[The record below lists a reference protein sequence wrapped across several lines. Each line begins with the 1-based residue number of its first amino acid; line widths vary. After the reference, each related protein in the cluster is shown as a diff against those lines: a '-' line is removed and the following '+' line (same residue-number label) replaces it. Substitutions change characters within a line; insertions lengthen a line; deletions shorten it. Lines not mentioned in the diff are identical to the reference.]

1 MKTRIIALALA
12 LVMLIT
18 ALCACT
24 TGNGNN
30 GDDSGT
36 KDNGNNSGDPS
47 GSVTDSSTKELG
59 YYETPDDL
67 GTMNLGKTIRILCWN
82 AEQPEFDIE
91 NQTGDDIT
99 DAIFFKNQAVEDRLG
114 VILDFTTTPG
124 DYNNRTPFIQQV
136 ETGKVSRDYDIV
148 ACYSLTS
155 SSLALKGLSV
165 DLLELD
171 YLNFDKPWWPDSLVG
186 QATINGK
193 LYFASGDISTNL
205 LHMMYATF
213 FNKTMF
219 EEMADL
225 QDVDPYKLVT
235 TKKWTLQRFIK
246 CCESVS
252 GKTST
257 GDILYG
263 LSIKDINYDAFYTSC
278 GFKSIVKSDDGLV
291 IADDFKGGSQKTV
304 DFVENLISFIG
315 SKYVENVRGGS
326 SAKTFAENRTLFTI
340 DRSYLPISSSNMI
353 EAGDNI
359 KFGVLPC
366 PMYDTKQ
373 DNYVTALGFPYTMY
387 QIASYSELQ
396 NESAA
401 VLECLAAE
409 GFRRVTPVLFE
420 KTMKVRNTSDNSA
433 AAMYDIIKSTIY
445 IDLGR
450 VFAMNF
456 DEWTWKIFRTCLQN
470 ESSYRSLYDS
480 NAGIIQKTLDDEI
493 NPYFFGKK

>member
-30 GDDSGT
+30 GDNSVSQD
-36 KDNGNNSGDPS
+36 DGNNSSVPS
-47 GSVTDSSTKELG
+47 GSVTDSPTKELG

-124 DYNNRTPFIQQV
+124 DYNHRTPFIQQV
-136 ETGKVSRDYDIV
+136 ETGKVSRDYDVV

-155 SSLALKGLSV
+155 SSLALKGLSA

-171 YLNFDKPWWPDSLVG
+171 YLDFDKPWWPDSLVG
-186 QATINGK
+186 QATINDK

-219 EEMADL
+219 AEMADL

-235 TKKWTLQRFIK
+235 TKKWTLQKFIK
-246 CCESVS
+246 LCESVS
-252 GKTST
+252 GKTAT
-257 GDILYG
+257 GDIYG

-278 GFKSIVKSDDGLV
+278 GFKSIVKSDGGLV
-291 IADDFKGGSQKTV
+291 IADDFKAGSQKTI
-304 DFVENLISFIG
+304 DFVDTLVGFVKG
-315 SKYVENVRGGS
+315 RYVEAVGGGS
-326 SAKTFAENRTLFTI
+326 SAKTFAENRALFTI
-340 DRSYLPISSSNMI
+340 DRSYLPISSPNMI

-373 DNYVTALGFPYTMY
+373 KNYVTVLGFPYTMY

-420 KTMKVRNTSDNSA
+420 KTMKVRNTSDNNA

-456 DEWTWKIFRTCLQN
+456 NEWTWKLFRNCLEKAKN
-470 ESSYRSLYDS
+470 SYISEYTA
-480 NAGIIQKTLDDEI
+480 NVNNIQKTLDDEI

>member
-1 MKTRIIALALA
+1 MKKRIIALALV
-12 LVMLIT
+12 LTMLIT
-18 ALCACT
+18 VLCACNTGTPGGEGSGTT
-24 TGNGNN
+24 TGGNN
-30 GDDSGT
+30 T
-36 KDNGNNSGDPS
+36 DNPSDGN
-47 GSVTDSSTKELG
+47 VTDGTTKEPS

-82 AEQPEFDIE
+82 AEQPEFYVE
-91 NQTGDDIT
+91 NQTGDDIS
-99 DAIFFKNQAVEDRLG
+99 DAIFFKNQAVENRLG
-114 VILDFTTTPG
+114 VTLEFETTLG
-124 DYNNRTPFIQQV
+124 DYNNRTSFIQKV
-136 ETGKVSRDYDIV
+136 ESGKNSRDYDII

-155 SSLALKGLSV
+155 SSLALKGLSA

-171 YLNFDKPWWPDSLVG
+171 YLNFEKPWWPESLVG
-186 QATINGK
+186 QATINDK

-219 EEMADL
+219 EEMSGL
-225 QDVDPYKLVT
+225 EGVDPYKLVT
-235 TKKWTLQRFIK
+235 SKAWTLQRMIRL
-246 CCESVS
+246 CESVS
-252 GKTST
+252 GSSSA
-257 GDILYG
+257 GSVYG

-278 GFKSIVKSDDGLV
+278 GLKSIEKADGKLV
-291 IADDFKGGSQKTV
+291 ISDDFKPDSEKTLALIDTLV
-304 DFVENLISFIG
+304 DFLTG
-315 SKYVENVRGGS
+315 KYALPVGGGS
-326 SAKTFAENRTLFTI
+326 SAQPFAENRVLFTI
-340 DRSYLPISSSNMI
+340 DRSYLPLVSASMI

-373 DNYVTALGFPYTMY
+373 NNYVTVLGFPYTMY

-420 KTMKVRNTSDNSA
+420 KTMKVRNTSDKNA

-450 VFAMNF
+450 IFAMNF
-456 DEWTWKIFRTCLQN
+456 NEWTWKMFRTCLQKGN
-470 ESSYRSLYDS
+470 NLYRNLYETNS
-480 NAGIIQKTLDDEI
+480 VYIQKALDDEI
-493 NPYFFGKK
+493 NPYFFGTK

>member
-30 GDDSGT
+30 GDNSVSQD
-36 KDNGNNSGDPS
+36 DGNNSSVPS
-47 GSVTDSSTKELG
+47 GSVTDSPTKELG

-124 DYNNRTPFIQQV
+124 DYNHRTPFIQQV
-136 ETGKVSRDYDIV
+136 ETGKVSRDYDVV

-155 SSLALKGLSV
+155 SSLALKGLSA

-171 YLNFDKPWWPDSLVG
+171 YLDFDKPWWPDSLVG
-186 QATINGK
+186 QATINDK

-219 EEMADL
+219 AEMADL

-235 TKKWTLQRFIK
+235 TKKWTLQKFIK
-246 CCESVS
+246 LCESVS
-252 GKTST
+252 GKTAT
-257 GDILYG
+257 GDIYG

-291 IADDFKGGSQKTV
+291 IADDFKAGSQKTI
-304 DFVENLISFIG
+304 DFVDTLVGFVKG
-315 SKYVENVRGGS
+315 RYVEAVGGGS
-326 SAKTFAENRTLFTI
+326 SAKTFAENRALFTI
-340 DRSYLPISSSNMI
+340 DRSYLPISSPNMI

-373 DNYVTALGFPYTMY
+373 KNYVTVLGFPYTMY

-420 KTMKVRNTSDNSA
+420 KTMKVRNTSDNNA

-456 DEWTWKIFRTCLQN
+456 NEWTWKLFRNCLEKAKN
-470 ESSYRSLYDS
+470 SYISEYTA
-480 NAGIIQKTLDDEI
+480 NVNNIQKTLDDEI